1 MDSTSDRASASE
13 QGRRGKHRRPSGE
26 PPPLPRPTWWRASAI
41 TLIVTVV
48 VGLLVG
54 VSYAASTSGG
64 DAPPDTG
71 WLNSMLG
78 SGSGSMVS
86 IAKVF
91 AWFGSQ
97 TGIVALRL
105 VLGLVLIFFRRWR
118 HLVVALGV
126 FWFMDL
132 LWPLVNVTLTAPTGT
147 VLLQPAGGTYY
158 FPASGMTSLA
168 ITLGAMVAS
177 LAPAGATRR
186 RAGILA
192 VVFALLVA
200 AARVFLGAAYPGAAL
215 YAVVLSVS
223 VAFAVF
229 GLFAPDES
237 FPVSYKRGGNAA
249 HLDLAGARTTAVI
262 AAVQAQLG
270 LTVTEVKAFGDEGSG
285 GSTPLLMTLE
295 DGRRIFGKI
304 LATSH
309 VRADRWYRIGRT
321 ILYGRLE
328 DETTF
333 SSVRKLIEYE
343 DYAIRVLDDEGFTV
357 AHTYG
362 IVELTPDR
370 EYLLATQ
377 FFEGAETLG
386 HAEVDDQVID
396 DGIALVRRLWDVGVA
411 HRDIKPA
418 NLLVVNGHLQVID
431 VSGLEIRPSAW
442 RQAVD
447 LANMLLVL
455 ALRTDPDRV
464 YQRALASFTPEE
476 MGEAFAAAQGLAI
489 PTELQRYLK
498 EDPRDLA
505 GRFRELAAPYPP
517 ISIQRWSVRRVA
529 LAAVAVAGVIVG
541 LVWAFTGFF
550 TVLE

>member
-1 MDSTSDRASASE
+1 MDSTSDRAAASV
-13 QGRRGKHRRPSGE
+13 QGVRGRHRRPSGE
-26 PPPLPRPTWWRASAI
+26 PPPLQRPPWWHATAI
-41 TLIVTVV
+41 SLAVTVAL
-48 VGLLVG
+48 GLVLG
-54 VSYAASTSGG
+54 ALYAGQ
-64 DAPPDTG
+64 PPDASS
-71 WLNSMLG
+71 LNSLLG
-78 SGSGSMVS
+78 SGSGLGVS

-91 AWFGSQ
+91 AWFGTS

-105 VLGLVLIFFRRWR
+105 ALGLVLLFFRRWR
-118 HLVVALGV
+118 HLVVALGAFV
-126 FWFMDL
+126 LMDALWTL
-132 LWPLVNVTLTAPTGT
+132 LRFELPAPTGT
-147 VLLQPAGGTYY
+147 VLVVPTGGTYW
-158 FPASGMTSLA
+158 FPASGM
-168 ITLGAMVAS
+168 AS
-177 LAPAGATRR
+177 LAVTVGAIVAALVPAGAVRR
-186 RAGILA
+186 RLGIVA
-192 VVFALLVA
+192 VVFTILVA
-200 AARVFLGAAYPGAAL
+200 ASRVFLGAAYPLAAL
-215 YAVVLSVS
+215 YAVLLGFS
-223 VAFAVF
+223 VALVVF

-237 FPVSYKRGGNAA
+237 FPVSYARGGNTA
-249 HLDLAGARTTAVI
+249 HLDLAGART
-262 AAVQAQLG
+262 AAVVAAMGAQLG
-270 LTVTEVKAFGDEGSG
+270 LAVAEVKAFGDEGSG

-333 SSVRKLIEYE
+333 SSVRKLIAYE

-370 EYLLATQ
+370 EYLLATE

-386 HAEVDDQVID
+386 HDEVDDQVID
-396 DGIALVRRLWDVGVA
+396 DGIALVRRLWDAGLA

-418 NLLVVNGHLQVID
+418 NLLVVQGHLQVID
-431 VSGLEIRPSAW
+431 VSGLEIRPSSW

-464 YQRALASFTPEE
+464 YRRALTSFTPEE
-476 MGEAFAAAQGLAI
+476 VGEAFAAAQGLAI

-498 EDPRDLA
+498 EDPRDLV
-505 GRFRELAAPYPP
+505 GRFKELATPYPP

-529 LAAVAVAGVIVG
+529 LALLALAGAVLG
-541 LVWAFTGFF
+541 LVWAFTAFF
-550 TVLE
+550 GVLG

>member
-1 MDSTSDRASASE
+1 MDSTPDRAAPSVSGIR
-13 QGRRGKHRRPSGE
+13 GRHRRPSGE
-26 PPPLPRPTWWRASAI
+26 PPPLPRPTWWRGMAI
-41 TLIVTVV
+41 TLGVTVV
-48 VGLLVG
+48 LGLVI
-54 VSYAASTSGG
+54 AALYG
-64 DAPPDTG
+64 DEPPDSSM
-71 WLNSMLG
+71 LNSLLA
-78 SGSGSMVS
+78 SGSGLSIS

-91 AWFGSQ
+91 AWFGTS
-97 TGIVALRL
+97 TGIVVLRL
-105 VLGLVLIFFRRWR
+105 ALGLVLIFFRRFR
-118 HLVVALGV
+118 HLA
-126 FWFMDL
+126 
-132 LWPLVNVTLTAPTGT
+132 VTLGAFLLMDALWTLIRIDLPAPTGT
-147 VLLQPAGGTYY
+147 VLVAPTGGTYY
-158 FPASGMTSLA
+158 FPASGMASFAVT
-168 ITLGAMVAS
+168 IGAMVAS
-177 LAPAGATRR
+177 LVPAGSVRR
-186 RAGILA
+186 RVGILA
-192 VVFALLVA
+192 VVFSVLVA
-200 AARVFLGAAYPGAAL
+200 VARVYLGAAYPLAAL
-215 YAVVLSVS
+215 YSIVLGFA
-223 VAFAVF
+223 VAFVVF

-249 HLDLAGARTTAVI
+249 HLDLAGARTEAVV
-262 AAVQAQLG
+262 AAMQAQLG
-270 LTVTEVKAFGDEGSG
+270 LTVTEVKSFGAEGSG
-285 GSTPLLMTLE
+285 GSTPLLMTLD

-333 SSVRKLIEYE
+333 SSVRRLIGYE

-370 EYLLATQ
+370 EYLLATE

-396 DGIALVRRLWDVGVA
+396 DGIALVRRLWDVGLA
-411 HRDIKPA
+411 HRDLKPA
-418 NLLVVNGHLQVID
+418 NLLVVSGHLQVID
-431 VSGLEIRPSAW
+431 VSGLEIRPSSW

-498 EDPRDLA
+498 EDPRDLV
-505 GRFRELAAPYPP
+505 GRFKELAAPYPP
-517 ISIQRWSVRRVA
+517 ISIQRWSVRRVGLAAGA
-529 LAAVAVAGVIVG
+529 LAGVVLG
-541 LVWAFTGFF
+541 LYWGLTGFF
-550 TVLE
+550 GVLI

>member
-1 MDSTSDRASASE
+1 MDSTSDRAAASV
-13 QGRRGKHRRPSGE
+13 QSVRGRHRRPSGE
-26 PPPLPRPTWWRASAI
+26 PPPLPRPPWWHATAI
-41 TLIVTVV
+41 TLVVTVV
-48 VGLLVG
+48 LGLVIGAL
-54 VSYAASTSGG
+54 YAGQ
-64 DAPPDTG
+64 PPDGGT
-71 WLNSMLG
+71 LNSLLG
-78 SGSGSMVS
+78 SGSGLGVS

-91 AWFGSQ
+91 AWFGTS

-105 VLGLVLIFFRRWR
+105 ALGLVLLFFRRWR
-118 HLVVALGV
+118 HLVVALGAFV
-126 FWFMDL
+126 LMDALWTL
-132 LWPLVNVTLTAPTGT
+132 LRIQLPAPTGT
-147 VLLQPAGGTYY
+147 VLVVPTGGTYW
-158 FPASGMTSLA
+158 FPASGMASFAVTV
-168 ITLGAMVAS
+168 GAMVAS
-177 LAPAGATRR
+177 LAPAGGVRR
-186 RAGILA
+186 RVGVAA
-192 VVFALLVA
+192 VVLALLVA
-200 AARVFLGAAYPGAAL
+200 ASRVFLGAAYPLAAL
-215 YAVVLSVS
+215 YSILLGFC
-223 VAFAVF
+223 VAFVVF

-237 FPVSYKRGGNAA
+237 FPVSYARGGNAA
-249 HLDLAGARTTAVI
+249 HLDLAGART
-262 AAVQAQLG
+262 AAVVAAMRAQLG
-270 LTVTEVKAFGDEGSG
+270 LAVAELKAFGNEGSG

-309 VRADRWYRIGRT
+309 ARADRWYRIGRT

-370 EYLLATQ
+370 EYLLATE

-396 DGIALVRRLWDVGVA
+396 DGIALVRRLWDVGLA

-418 NLLVVNGHLQVID
+418 NLLVVKGHLQVID
-431 VSGLEIRPSAW
+431 VSGLEIRPSSW

-464 YQRALASFTPEE
+464 YRRALTSFTPEE
-476 MGEAFAAAQGLAI
+476 IGEAFAAAQGLAI

-498 EDPRDLA
+498 EDPRDLV
-505 GRFRELAAPYPP
+505 GRFKELATPYPP
-517 ISIQRWSVRRVA
+517 ISIQRWSVRRAA
-529 LAAVAVAGVIVG
+529 LALGALAGVVLG
-541 LVWAFTGFF
+541 LVWTFTAFFG
-550 TVLE
+550 VLG